1 MRLFD
6 WYFDG
11 DTPIRHYQAAASRGV
26 SVPPFKLSSSSAAVF
41 EELAESSGAVVTGI
55 AGAGCHAPE
64 VPRRQVVPA
73 AAPPARDYRFAF
85 RQLRI
90 ASA

>member
-64 VPRRQVVPA
+64 VPRRQVAPP
-73 AAPPARDYRFAF
+73 PPARDYRFAL